1 MKVILLILLSL
12 PLSCHFKQTVS
23 ETQTENVENDTIYSN
38 NENEW
43 GKKTIEIDTLIIRGK
58 DTAIVNKLEIY
69 GFKDDNSVYYTYWG
83 YYEKDINPE
92 FPDSKNIIPV
102 RKYIYK
108 KGKLVYEN
116 FHFPEKDSMIYGRDT
131 EQCDKLEIRYDEKG
145 NVTQ

>member
-58 DTAIVNKLEIY
+58 DTAIVI
-69 GFKDDNSVYYTYWG
+69 V
-83 YYEKDINPE
+83 
-92 FPDSKNIIPV
+92 
-102 RKYIYK
+102 K
-108 KGKLVYEN
+108 KKWFANLSN
-116 FHFPEKDSMIYGRDT
+116 
-131 EQCDKLEIRYDEKG
+131 G
-145 NVTQ
+145 N